1 MAKTNKSILKRM
13 YFTKQGKII
22 RLGAGINHFQAK
34 KRRLAQLQKKQHR
47 EISETQKDA
56 IKAYLYH

>member
-1 MAKTNKSILKRM
+1 MKTNKSILKRVK
-13 YFTKQGKII
+13 FTRQGKIM

-34 KRRLAQLQKKQHR
+34 KKRSSQLQKKR
-47 EISETQKDA
+47 YREDPKTNEIS